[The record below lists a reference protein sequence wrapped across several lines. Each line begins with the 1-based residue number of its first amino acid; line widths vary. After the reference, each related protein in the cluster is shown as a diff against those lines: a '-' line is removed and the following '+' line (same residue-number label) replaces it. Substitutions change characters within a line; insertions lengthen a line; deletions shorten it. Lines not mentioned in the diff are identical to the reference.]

1 MMSCYFSVFHIMH
14 DLSDIASWLKHHPI
28 YHDSSVHSTLPDPTF
43 VTEGET
49 VVSFSTNNYL
59 ALANHPRLVQAAKD
73 GLDRY
78 GVGNCESRL
87 LGGDLEVYRELER
100 RLGALK
106 HKSDAV
112 LFVTGYMTNIG
123 VLSSI
128 VKAATLARLHGFRAK
143 KRHKYAYYSDE
154 FNHISIREGIQ
165 MSGALRYNYRHC
177 DMNHLESLLQAGAA
191 EGTTPIIVSD
201 GVFSMEGTIAPLP
214 ELVALAE
221 RFGALLYIDDAHA
234 TGILGANGG
243 GTSEH
248 YNCYSSNIMQ
258 MGTLSKALGSIGGFV
273 AVEKEVGDVI
283 RLTSSA
289 YGFTCPPPPD
299 QAAALLAA
307 LDILEEE
314 PQRRQR
320 LWDNQRYFIEQM
332 APLGYTIISTATP
345 ILPVLIGDAET
356 CQRYAMELRAEGVHV
371 DSIQFPA
378 APVGQARLRFM
389 MNAGHTRAQIDHA
402 VRVMARLAG
411 RSERLVA

>member
-1 MMSCYFSVFHIMH
+1 MH
-14 DLSDIASWLKHHPI
+14 DLSDIADWLQHHPI
-28 YHDSSVHSTLPDPTF
+28 HHDSAVHSTLPDPSF
-43 VTEGET
+43 VTRGET

-59 ALANHPRLVQAAKD
+59 ALANHPRLVAAAKQ

-112 LFVTGYMTNIG
+112 LFVTGYMANIG

-128 VKAATLARLHGFRAK
+128 VKAATLARLHGFRAR
-143 KRHKYAYYSDE
+143 KRRKYAYYSDE

-177 DMNHLESLLQAGAA
+177 DMNHLESLLQAGATDGA
-191 EGTTPIIVSD
+191 TPIIVSD

-221 RFGALLYIDDAHA
+221 RFDALLYIDDAHA

-248 YNCYSSNIMQ
+248 FNCYSPNIMQ
-258 MGTLSKALGSIGGFV
+258 MGTLSKALGAIGGFV
-273 AVEKEVGDVI
+273 AVEKEVADVI

-299 QAAALLAA
+299 QAMALLAA
-307 LDILEEE
+307 LDLLEEE

-320 LWDNQRYFIEQM
+320 LWDNQRYFIERM
-332 APLGYTIISTATP
+332 EPLGYRLIATSTP

-356 CQRYAMELRAEGVHV
+356 CQRYAIVLRREGIHV
-371 DSIQFPA
+371 DAIQFPA

-389 MNAGHTRAQIDHA
+389 MNAGHTKEQIDH
-402 VRVMARLAG
+402 VVSVMARLAERG
-411 RSERLVA
+411 GRLVA

>member
-1 MMSCYFSVFHIMH
+1 MH
-14 DLSDIASWLKHHPI
+14 DLSDIAHWLQHHPI
-28 YHDSSVHSTLPDPTF
+28 HHDSSVHSSLPDPTF
-43 VTEGET
+43 VTQGET

-59 ALANHPRLVQAAKD
+59 ALANHPRLVAAAKQ

-112 LFVTGYMTNIG
+112 LFVTGYMANIG

-128 VKAATLARLHGFRAK
+128 VKAAMLARLHGFRAK
-143 KRHKYAYYSDE
+143 KRRKYAYYSDE

-177 DMNHLESLLQAGAA
+177 DMDHLDSLLQAGAA
-191 EGTTPIIVSD
+191 DGVTPIIVSD
-201 GVFSMEGTIAPLP
+201 GVFSMEGAIAPLP

-221 RFGALLYIDDAHA
+221 HYEALLYIDDAHA

-248 YNCYSSNIMQ
+248 FGCYSPNIMQ
-258 MGTLSKALGSIGGFV
+258 MGTLSKALGAIGGFV
-273 AVEKEVGDVI
+273 AVEKDVADVI

-307 LDILEEE
+307 LDLLQEE

-320 LWDNQRYFIEQM
+320 LWDNQRYFIERM
-332 APLGYTIISTATP
+332 EPLGYTFISTATP

-356 CQRYAMELRAEGVHV
+356 CQRYAIALRREGIHV
-371 DSIQFPA
+371 DAIQFPA

-389 MNAGHTRAQIDHA
+389 MNAGHTKAQIDH
-402 VRVMARLAG
+402 VVSVMARLAG
-411 RSERLVA
+411 RGDRLAA

>member
-1 MMSCYFSVFHIMH
+1 MH
-14 DLSDIASWLKHHPI
+14 DLSDIAHWLQHHPI
-28 YHDSSVHSTLPDPTF
+28 HHDSLVHSTLPDPTF
-43 VTEGET
+43 VTRGET

-59 ALANHPRLVQAAKD
+59 ALANHPRLVAAAKQ

-106 HKSDAV
+106 HKGDAV

-128 VKAATLARLHGFRAK
+128 VKAATLARLHGFRTK

-177 DMNHLESLLQAGAA
+177 DMNHLEALLKAGAE
-191 EGTTPIIVSD
+191 EGTTPLIVSD

-214 ELVALAE
+214 DLVALAE
-221 RFGALLYIDDAHA
+221 RYGALLYIDDAHA
-234 TGILGANGG
+234 TGILGAKGG

-248 YNCYSSNIMQ
+248 FNCYSENIMQ

-273 AVEKEVGDVI
+273 AVEPDVADVI

-307 LDILEEE
+307 LDLLEEE

-320 LWDNQRYFIEQM
+320 LWDNQRYFIEKM
-332 APLGYTIISTATP
+332 APLGYTIISTQTP

-356 CQRYAMELRAEGVHV
+356 CQRYAIELRREGIHV
-371 DSIQFPA
+371 DAIQFPA

-389 MNAGHTRAQIDHA
+389 MNAGHTRAQIDH
-402 VRVMARLAG
+402 VVGVMARMAG
-411 RSERLVA
+411 RALRMVA

>member
-1 MMSCYFSVFHIMH
+1 MH
-14 DLSDIASWLKHHPI
+14 DLSDIANWLKHHPI
-28 YHDSSVHSTLPDPTF
+28 YHDTSVHSTLPDPTF
-43 VTEGET
+43 VAQGET

-59 ALANHPRLVQAAKD
+59 ALANHPRLVAAAKQ

-143 KRHKYAYYSDE
+143 QRHKYAYYSDE

-177 DMNHLESLLQAGAA
+177 DMDHLESLLQAGATD
-191 EGTTPIIVSD
+191 GTTPIIVSD

-214 ELVALAE
+214 ALVALAE
-221 RFGALLYIDDAHA
+221 RYGALLYIDDAHA
-234 TGILGANGG
+234 TGVLGAHGG

-248 YNCYSSNIMQ
+248 FQCYSPNIMQ

-273 AVEKEVGDVI
+273 AVEKDIADVI

-320 LWDNQRYFIEQM
+320 LWDNQRYFIERMQ
-332 APLGYTIISTATP
+332 PLGYTIICTDTP

-371 DSIQFPA
+371 DAIQFPA

-389 MNAGHTRAQIDHA
+389 MNAGHTKAQIDHA
-402 VRVMARLAG
+402 VSVMARLAA